1 MPDAPASSFALPA
14 LKPYPMVLPKERK
27 GLDKHAHA
35 LLARLSLPF
44 ARRHL
49 LALQHAVRIAG
60 KLEPQFSGLDDAALD
75 RAARD
80 VSMRLRRHG
89 VEQMPL
95 RSEALALIREVTH
108 RTLGNRAYDVQLL
121 GAATL
126 MAGHIAE
133 MATGEGKTMTAAM
146 AAALTALAGRPVHV
160 VTVNDYLAERDAVLG
175 QPLFSRLGFTLG
187 IVVSGQQLAE
197 RQAAYACD
205 IVYCTNKE
213 LTFDALRDRLVL
225 GDGDG
230 DTRLRFEA
238 LRGEDTR
245 QRKLRMRG
253 LVAAIVD
260 EADSVLVDEARTP
273 LIISESAP
281 LPFDL
286 ASAQEALRLAELL
299 QQGRDYEVVA
309 LEHRVGLTPAG
320 RETIADFAQGRGE
333 QWRGVIRREELIRQ
347 AISAIRLFHRDHH
360 YMVRENKVVIID
372 EHTGRAMPDRSWS
385 DGLHQLVEIKEGLEP
400 SAARRTLARMT
411 YQRFFRRYQYLG
423 GLTGTASQVAGEL
436 KLVYGL
442 DVVPIP
448 THRKLQRVT
457 VPARVH
463 GSAERHWQAVIER
476 VRQLHERGAPVLIG
490 TRSVASSI
498 EAGRR
503 LGEAGLPHQVLNAR
517 QDATEAEI
525 VAGAG
530 NRGAITIATNMAG
543 RGTDIK
549 LGPGVEEL
557 GGLHVVMIERHEA
570 RRIDRQ
576 LAGRSGR
583 QGQRG
588 RFEPILSVED
598 PILVD
603 GGGKWL
609 AGMARGV
616 LAVLGSRGAAFC
628 INLAQLR
635 LERTHAGMRRSLL
648 RSDAQQA
655 KTLAFS
661 GRGE

>member
-1 MPDAPASSFALPA
+1 MPSAATSFALPA
-14 LKPYPMVLPKERK
+14 LKPYPVVLPKERK
-27 GLDKHAHA
+27 GLDKYAHA

-44 ARRHL
+44 AGRHL
-49 LALQHAVRIAG
+49 LALRHAVRVAG
-60 KLEPQFSGLDDAALD
+60 KLEPRYANLDDVALD
-75 RAARD
+75 AAAREI
-80 VSMRLRRHG
+80 SMRLKRYGIER
-89 VEQMPL
+89 MPL
-95 RSEALALIREVTH
+95 RAEALALIRELTR

-146 AAALTALAGRPVHV
+146 AAALTALAGRNVHV
-160 VTVNDYLAERDAVLG
+160 VTVNDYLAKRDAELG
-175 QPLFSRLGFTLG
+175 EPLFTRLGFTLG
-187 IVVSGQQLAE
+187 VVVSGQQLPE

-225 GDGDG
+225 GDEDG

-238 LRGEDTR
+238 LRGDDTR
-245 QRKLRMRG
+245 ARQLRMRG

-281 LPFDL
+281 LPFDMD
-286 ASAQEALRLAELL
+286 SAVKALELAETLVE
-299 QQGRDYEVVA
+299 GRDYEVIP
-309 LEHRVGLTPAG
+309 LENRVGLTAAG
-320 RETIADFAQGRGE
+320 RDRIAEFAQGRGE
-333 QWRGVIRREELIRQ
+333 QWKGVIRREELIRQ
-347 AISAIRLFHRDHH
+347 AISAVRLFHRDHH
-360 YMVRENKVVIID
+360 YMVRDGKVVIID
-372 EHTGRAMPDRSWS
+372 EHTGRAMPDRAWS
-385 DGLHQLVEIKEGLEP
+385 DGQHQLIEIKEGLAP

-423 GLTGTASQVAGEL
+423 GLTGTAKQVAGEL

-448 THRKLQRVT
+448 THRKVRRVM
-457 VPARVH
+457 ARPRVY
-463 GSAERHWQAVIER
+463 GSRERHWRAIIER
-476 VRQLHERGAPVLIG
+476 VRQLHEKGAPVLIG

-498 EAGRR
+498 EAGER
-503 LGEAGLPHQVLNAR
+503 LAAAGLPHQVLNAR
-517 QDATEAEI
+517 QDEAEAEI
-525 VAGAG
+525 VAAAG
-530 NRGAITIATNMAG
+530 QRGAITVATSMAG

-557 GGLHVVMIERHEA
+557 GGLHVLMVERHEA

-609 AGMARGV
+609 A
-616 LAVLGSRGAAFC
+616 
-628 INLAQLR
+628 NLARVLLVFGGSWAAARCIDLAQAR

-648 RSDAQQA
+648 RTDAQQA
-655 KTLAFS
+655 RTLAFT

>member
-1 MPDAPASSFALPA
+1 VLKAGQSFALPE
-14 LKPYPMVLPKERK
+14 LKPYPVVLPHELK
-27 GLDKHAHA
+27 GLDKYAHA
-35 LLARLSLPF
+35 VLSRLSLPF
-44 ARRHL
+44 AGRHL
-49 LALQHAVRIAG
+49 MALRHAVKVAG
-60 KLEPQFSGLDDAALD
+60 KLEPRYAGLDDPGLD
-75 RAARD
+75 AAAREI
-80 VSMRLRRHG
+80 SMRLKRYG
-89 VEQMPL
+89 IEKMPL
-95 RSEALALIREVTH
+95 RAEALALIREITR

-121 GAATL
+121 GAAVL
-126 MAGHIAE
+126 MSGHIAE

-146 AAALTALAGRPVHV
+146 AAALTALAGRNVHV
-160 VTVNDYLAERDAVLG
+160 VTVNDYLAERDAELG
-175 QPLFSRLGFTLG
+175 EPLFTRLGFTLG
-187 IVVSGQQLAE
+187 IVISGQQLPE

-225 GDGDG
+225 GDTDG

-238 LRGEDTR
+238 LRGTDTR
-245 QRKLRMRG
+245 ARQLRMRG

-281 LPFDL
+281 LPFDME
-286 ASAQEALRLAELL
+286 AAVEALELAESLEE
-299 QQGRDYEVVA
+299 GRDYEVVA
-309 LEHRVGLTPAG
+309 LEHRVGLTAAG
-320 RETIADFAQGRGE
+320 RDQIAEFAQGRGD
-333 QWRGVIRREELIRQ
+333 QWKGVIRREELIRQ
-347 AISAIRLFHRDHH
+347 AISAVRLFHRDHH
-360 YMVRENKVVIID
+360 YMVREGKVVIID

-385 DGLHQLVEIKEGLEP
+385 DGQHQLVEIKEGLEP

-423 GLTGTASQVAGEL
+423 GLTGTAKQVAGEM

-442 DVVPIP
+442 DVVTIP
-448 THRKLQRVT
+448 THRKIKRVMAG
-457 VPARVH
+457 ARVY
-463 GSAERHWQAVIER
+463 GSVDRHWRAIIER
-476 VRQLHERGAPVLIG
+476 VRQLHEAGAPVLIG
-490 TRSVASSI
+490 TCSVASSI
-498 EAGRR
+498 EAGER
-503 LGEAGLPHQVLNAR
+503 LAAAGLPHQVLNAR
-517 QDATEAEI
+517 QDEAEAEI
-525 VAGAG
+525 VSAAGQ
-530 NRGAITIATNMAG
+530 RGAITIATSMAG

-570 RRIDRQ
+570 KRIDRQ

-588 RFEPILSVED
+588 RFEPILSVDD

-603 GGGKWL
+603 GGGKML
-609 AGMARGV
+609 AGLARAL
-616 LAVLGSRGAAFC
+616 LALGGSRAAAFC
-628 INLAQLR
+628 IDLGQAR

-648 RSDAQQA
+648 RTDAQQA

>member
-1 MPDAPASSFALPA
+1 VPSAATSFALPA
-14 LKPYPMVLPKERK
+14 LKPYPVVLPKERK
-27 GLDKHAHA
+27 GLDKYAHA

-44 ARRHL
+44 AGRHL
-49 LALQHAVRIAG
+49 LALRHAVRVAG
-60 KLEPQFSGLDDAALD
+60 KLEPRYANLDDAALD
-75 RAARD
+75 AAAREI
-80 VSMRLRRHG
+80 SMRLKRYG
-89 VEQMPL
+89 IEKMPL
-95 RSEALALIREVTH
+95 RAEALALIRELTR

-146 AAALTALAGRPVHV
+146 AAALTALAGRNVHV
-160 VTVNDYLAERDAVLG
+160 VTVNDYLAKRDAELG
-175 QPLFSRLGFTLG
+175 EPLFTRLGFTLG
-187 IVVSGQQLAE
+187 VVVSGQQLPE

-225 GDGDG
+225 GDEDG

-238 LRGEDTR
+238 LRGDDTR
-245 QRKLRMRG
+245 ARQLRMRG

-281 LPFDL
+281 LPFDMD
-286 ASAQEALRLAELL
+286 SAVEALELATTLVE
-299 QQGRDYEVVA
+299 GRDYEVIP
-309 LEHRVGLTPAG
+309 LENRVGLTAAG
-320 RETIADFAQGRGE
+320 RDRIAEFAQGRGE
-333 QWRGVIRREELIRQ
+333 QWKGVIRREELIRQ

-360 YMVRENKVVIID
+360 YMVRDGKVVIID
-372 EHTGRAMPDRSWS
+372 EHTGRAMPDRAWS
-385 DGLHQLVEIKEGLEP
+385 DGQHQLIEIKEGLAP

-423 GLTGTASQVAGEL
+423 GLTGTAKQVAGEL

-448 THRKLQRVT
+448 THRKVRRVM
-457 VPARVH
+457 ARPRVY
-463 GSAERHWQAVIER
+463 GSRERHWRAIIER
-476 VRQLHERGAPVLIG
+476 VRQLHEKGAPVLIG

-498 EAGRR
+498 EAGER
-503 LGEAGLPHQVLNAR
+503 LAAAGLPHQVLNAR
-517 QDATEAEI
+517 QDEAEAEI
-525 VAGAG
+525 AAAAGQ
-530 NRGAITIATNMAG
+530 RGAITVATSMAG

-557 GGLHVVMIERHEA
+557 GGLHVLMVERHEA

-609 AGMARGV
+609 A
-616 LAVLGSRGAAFC
+616 
-628 INLAQLR
+628 NLARVLLVFGGSWAAARCIDLAQAR

-648 RSDAQQA
+648 RTDAQQA
-655 KTLAFS
+655 RTLAFT